1 MIDTEKLTNK
11 YLGCPNCKA
20 KRIKCTEELPSCHNC
35 IKKNYRCGYI
45 DFPEEKLELL
55 RKKNEKKK
63 EEHNYMK
70 GLPGGSFDPST
81 PQGQSLL
88 QNSSRSS
95 LPNSAVSEASLPT
108 SLSPNFQ
115 HPRSRQQQQSPLNQT
130 YQTTDRPHQHK
141 NFNADD
147 VILKDEF
154 YNNKESLRMSLF
166 KDTIFR
172 LSKGESEFTAPT
184 TAEDSTL
191 KFFPTD
197 YNPEHTHV
205 NLGDDLKNNSRENF
219 PITSDQNEI
228 LYLDDIGTNEVLF
241 NQRISKDY
249 DTAIGFE
256 WDNTQGKPQGSN
268 NSQLEASNENNNANR
283 MNFNPLP
290 NAIISRT
297 SFPKLEQA
305 KRLRNTYLERYLNDS
320 NRDVKSLINL
330 EFKTIFSPVWTNAN
344 ADSFWASV
352 YNQSVVLEVYFSFF
366 MDRSLNV
373 LLKTCNVTLNGEIF
387 SNLSQS
393 PLYSSVSA
401 SDTSLSSRTSSD
413 DGFFFTKNDLDI
425 LTQKSYRYY
434 GALIRDLRESL
445 TNIHI
450 EYPLKISLFAAW
462 SIFFHM
468 HATVETLC
476 LMYSG
481 TSSLLVKVFNDSLSL
496 HDITPTIRVTLE
508 VLNGHALAALIPDY
522 DFEII
527 LEIYRDF
534 KEFKNFFMN
543 AQDTYVRRYAEN
555 NTEDG
560 RKKRLT
566 SNLEKHDCLEL
577 EQFLEHVV
585 KVILPKL
592 NYINRYYKAS
602 NNVKD
607 PNSNNIYFT
616 SVRLIFDLLVSWFKN
631 YPSEA
636 LSMGSSACPVKKTF
650 YLFYS
655 VIGRALVNVIS
666 PVRSVLLVDPCHLF
680 CPRVDFDPYIYK
692 VEKININTEE
702 YNYLR
707 SLSEKMLRMVTFF
720 DYRMLF
726 YSYFLS
732 TRTTLNAEYVKPLNV
747 PPPPDSENYNDIVQ
761 LLPKKMDVNEI
772 TIGSFSNITLDANH
786 FPIFDIFHSDN
797 EYRSILR
804 QEHQKQHLRQQQLSN
819 EFNYKT
825 GLFAHDFNPRSLFN
839 ALERSQKS
847 YWNLNQPTLEEI
859 RIRVQNFDFG
869 RQAVSETVRN
879 N

>member
-1 MIDTEKLTNK
+1 M
-11 YLGCPNCKA
+11 
-20 KRIKCTEELPSCHNC
+20 
-35 IKKNYRCGYI
+35 KKNYRCGYI

-70 GLPGGSFDPST
+70 GLPSGSYDPST
-81 PQGQSLL
+81 PQGQNLRPTSSI
-88 QNSSRSS
+88 NSV
-95 LPNSAVSEASLPT
+95 PNTVSDTASSLPT

-115 HPRSRQQQQSPLNQT
+115 HPRSRQQQPTPHNQ
-130 YQTTDRPHQHK
+130 YQTIERPYEHK
-141 NFNADD
+141 NFNTDD

-184 TAEDSTL
+184 TTEDSAL
-191 KFFPTD
+191 KFLPSD
-197 YNPEHTHV
+197 YDPDPKHV
-205 NLGDDLKNNSRENF
+205 NLGDDLKHNSEENF
-219 PITSDQNEI
+219 PIATDQTQI

-241 NQRISKDY
+241 NQRLPDSY
-249 DTAIGFE
+249 DGPLGFDWE
-256 WDNTQGKPQGSN
+256 NTSDKPQGTH
-268 NSQLEASNENNNANR
+268 NSQFEISQKYNANR
-283 MNFNPLP
+283 VNFNPLP
-290 NAIISRT
+290 NAIISNT
-297 SFPKLEQA
+297 SFPKLKQT
-305 KRLRNTYLERYLNDS
+305 KRLRNTYLERYLNNS

-330 EFKTIFSPVWTNAN
+330 EFKSIFSPVWTNDN
-344 ADSFWASV
+344 AYSFWASV

-373 LLKTCNVTLNGEIF
+373 LLKACNVTLNGEIF
-387 SNLSQS
+387 SNLAHS
-393 PLYSSVSA
+393 PSYSSISA
-401 SDTSLSSRTSSD
+401 SDTSLSSHTSSD
-413 DGFFFTKNDLDI
+413 DGFFFTKKELDI

-462 SIFFHM
+462 SIFFHVN
-468 HATVETLC
+468 ATVETLC
-476 LMYSG
+476 LMYNG
-481 TSSLLVKVFNDSLSL
+481 TSSLLLKVLNDSHSL
-496 HDITPTIRVTLE
+496 QDITPTIRVTLE

-522 DFEII
+522 NFEII

-534 KEFKNFFMN
+534 KEFKNFFMD
-543 AQDTYVRRYAEN
+543 AQDTYVKRYAES

-585 KVILPKL
+585 KELFPKL
-592 NYINRYYKAS
+592 NYINCYYKAT

-607 PNSNNIYFT
+607 SNSNNIYFT

-631 YPSEA
+631 FPSDA

-655 VIGRALVNVIS
+655 VIGRALVNIIS

-680 CPRVDFDPYIYK
+680 CPRVDFDPEIYK
-692 VEKININTEE
+692 VKKINITTEE
-702 YNYLR
+702 YHYLQA
-707 SLSEKMLRMVTFF
+707 LSEKMLRMVTFF
-720 DYRMLF
+720 DYRMLL

-732 TRTTLNAEYVKPLNV
+732 TTTTLNTEYVKPLNAPV
-747 PPPPDSENYNDIVQ
+747 HTASDDYNDIVQ
-761 LLPKKMDVNEI
+761 LLPKKLDVDE
-772 TIGSFSNITLDANH
+772 TIIDSFTNITLDANN
-786 FPIFDIFHSDN
+786 FPLFDIFHSDN
-797 EYRSILR
+797 EYRSIIR
-804 QEHQKQHLRQQQLSN
+804 QEKRNQLLRQQQLPN

-825 GLFAHDFNPRSLFN
+825 GLFTHDFNPRSLFN
-839 ALERSQKS
+839 ALERNQKA
-847 YWNLNQPTLEEI
+847 YWNLNQPTLEET

-869 RQAVSETVRN
+869 RQVVSETVKN